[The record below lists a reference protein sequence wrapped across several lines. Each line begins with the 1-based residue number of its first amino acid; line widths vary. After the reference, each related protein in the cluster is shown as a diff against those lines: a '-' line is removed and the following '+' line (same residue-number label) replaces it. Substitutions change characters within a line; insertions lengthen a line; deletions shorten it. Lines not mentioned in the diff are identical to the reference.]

1 MKTFFLLFSLA
12 FATVFLL
19 NLGLPSVATTTGK
32 KEPFDPIWH
41 RIKITRV
48 LKSWSVYN
56 VRHSLCIGFAFQS
69 ESKQEAKWLPYSE
82 CHFPCMQ
89 AAKQMLHFSWDKSK
103 LFPLCSL
110 LFSIFW
116 HSASI
121 NNSKWSFIFY
131 AKVKSWH
138 ARIERHFFPSPTLS
152 VGNHEYA

>member
-103 LFPLCSL
+103 LFSCMLTVFLNILTFCC
-110 LFSIFW
+110 FNKQF
-116 HSASI
+116 
-121 NNSKWSFIFY
+121 KMIFY
-131 AKVKSWH
+131 LLCKSQIM
-138 ARIERHFFPSPTLS
+138 ACKNRETLFP
-152 VGNHEYA
+152 